1 MEQDLSNL
9 LSDAFSDSSVPLF
22 PDGDLDFESLNFNGN
37 FEEDET
43 GVADENRALHQEGT
57 GETAVLL
64 STDPEDMYTSQ
75 SVDEVQFEDKEDF
88 QGVRCP
94 PEEDYT
100 SSDGDCE
107 PEGSVSGEDEDEE
120 EDEDEDEGTADNP
133 GDLLMSVCC
142 SAGSGHEEDRILAEG
157 LPLAPQGAEN
167 PQVRKVEQDDNESD
181 EEVSYFERV
190 PERGNE
196 MMTKGDEITQDERE
210 SEGAKQ
216 GSDCESESMRVKQE
230 ENVESPYRGEPATA
244 ILEFPDISGQ
254 NLQDLIAE
262 VDGRENVEKMEDFS
276 GEEHEEAGEGFA
288 DYPSDFSSCE
298 YVEDAF
304 KQLESNSQASASPHT
319 SDRGSKANRE
329 VCVEGAVV
337 DVAWMGTE
345 EDTDEQG
352 GRYLCRRGLEMDLNV
367 FRSYDVADRGKTE
380 TAGNVS
386 CETDESESYSS
397 SEDEVQVKRRDEE
410 LLDNKCLRDLQN
422 DKKLE
427 DTPLYRASSAA
438 FSRWSTSDDHHITN
452 NRAEPADFS
461 TSWDLDV
468 SKSASI
474 LSEDLSTAEDTDE
487 TETALSH
494 MSQRPAEDI
503 NTCSVVQREESKS
516 TSPSYQ
522 GSLDDSFFFNTE
534 VQASG
539 ITELRQLGDDENEE
553 DKSWEEERIKAFF
566 RFYNDSE
573 GEDEREERQTR
584 VHFCADPL
592 SQVIHYETDSERD
605 SLSSSTDRE
614 DDPSSA
620 ETSEELKEPD
630 DILETIPAC
639 DPPPDTELPESKPEK
654 DVSPT
659 QICSRRHKCLRILKS
674 ILKMGLVIVMGLLM
688 FWLATDLPDWLFIWG

>member
-22 PDGDLDFESLNFNGN
+22 PDGDLDFESLNFNEN
-37 FEEDET
+37 FEEDRT
-43 GVADENRALHQEGT
+43 GIADENKDLHQEGT
-57 GETAVLL
+57 GATAVLF
-64 STDPEDMYTSQ
+64 STDPEDMYTSE
-75 SVDEVQFEDKEDF
+75 SVDKVQFEDKKDF

-100 SSDGDCE
+100 SSDGDYE
-107 PEGSVSGEDEDEE
+107 PEGSVSGEDEE
-120 EDEDEDEGTADNP
+120 EDEGTGDNP
-133 GDLLMSVCC
+133 GDILMSVCC
-142 SAGSGHEEDRILAEG
+142 SDEFGHEEDRIFAEG

-167 PQVRKVEQDDNESD
+167 PQVRKVEQGDNESD

-196 MMTKGDEITQDERE
+196 MMTKGDEIKQDERE

-244 ILEFPDISGQ
+244 TLAFPDISGQ

-262 VDGRENVEKMEDFS
+262 VDGEEYVEKMEAFS

-298 YVEDAF
+298 YVEDAV

-319 SDRGSKANRE
+319 SDSGSKAKQE

-337 DVAWMGTE
+337 DVTWMGTE

-352 GRYLCRRGLEMDLNV
+352 GRYLCRRDLEMDADV

-380 TAGNVS
+380 IVGNVS
-386 CETDESESYSS
+386 GETGESESYSS
-397 SEDEVQVKRRDEE
+397 SDDEFEVKRRDEE
-410 LLDNKCLRDLQN
+410 LLDNKCLHDLQN

-427 DTPLYRASSAA
+427 DTLLYRASNAA
-438 FSRWSTSDDHHITN
+438 PSRWSMSDDHHITN
-452 NRAEPADFS
+452 NRAEPADVS
-461 TSWDLDV
+461 ISWDFDM
-468 SKSASI
+468 SNTASI
-474 LSEDLSTAEDTDE
+474 LSEDLSTAEDTDR
-487 TETALSH
+487 TETALSRV
-494 MSQRPAEDI
+494 SQRPAEDI
-503 NTCSVVQREESKS
+503 NICSVVQSEESKS

-539 ITELRQLGDDENEE
+539 ITELEQLGDDENEE
-553 DKSWEEERIKAFF
+553 DRSREEERIKAFF

-573 GEDEREERQTR
+573 GEDEREERQTK

-592 SQVIHYETDSERD
+592 SQVIHYETDSSDRD

-614 DDPSSA
+614 DDPSSG

-630 DILETIPAC
+630 DILPTIPVC
-639 DPPPDTELPESKPEK
+639 DPPDTELPESKPEK
-654 DVSPT
+654 DVSQT
-659 QICSRRHKCLRILKS
+659 QICSRRHKCLRMLKS

>member
-22 PDGDLDFESLNFNGN
+22 PDGDLDFESFNFNGN

-43 GVADENRALHQEGT
+43 GDADENRALHQEGT
-57 GETAVLL
+57 GEPAVLF
-64 STDPEDMYTSQ
+64 STDPEDMYASQ
-75 SVDEVQFEDKEDF
+75 SVDEVQLEDKEDF

-107 PEGSVSGEDEDEE
+107 PEGSVSGEDEE
-120 EDEDEDEGTADNP
+120 EDEGTGDNP
-133 GDLLMSVCC
+133 GDSLMSVCC
-142 SAGSGHEEDRILAEG
+142 SEEFGHEEDRIFAEG
-157 LPLAPQGAEN
+157 LPLAPLGAEN
-167 PQVRKVEQDDNESD
+167 PQVRKVEQGDNESD

-196 MMTKGDEITQDERE
+196 MMTKGDEIKHDERE

-216 GSDCESESMRVKQE
+216 GSDCESGSMRVKQE
-230 ENVESPYRGEPATA
+230 ENVESPYRGELATA
-244 ILEFPDISGQ
+244 AVEFPDISGQ

-262 VDGRENVEKMEDFS
+262 VDGGGNVEKMEDFS

-298 YVEDAF
+298 YVEDAV
-304 KQLESNSQASASPHT
+304 KQVESNSQESASPHT
-319 SDRGSKANRE
+319 SDRGSNANRE

-337 DVAWMGTE
+337 DITWMGTE

-352 GRYLCRRGLEMDLNV
+352 ARYLCRRDLEMDADV
-367 FRSYDVADRGKTE
+367 FGSHDVADRGETE

-386 CETDESESYSS
+386 DETDESESYSS
-397 SEDEVQVKRRDEE
+397 SDDEEVQVNSRDEE
-410 LLDNKCLRDLQN
+410 LLDIRCLRDLQN

-427 DTPLYRASSAA
+427 DTPLYRASSTA

-461 TSWDLDV
+461 MGWDFDV
-468 SKSASI
+468 SKTASI

-494 MSQRPAEDI
+494 VSQRPAEDI
-503 NTCSVVQREESKS
+503 NTSSVEQREESKS

-534 VQASG
+534 DQASG
-539 ITELRQLGDDENEE
+539 INELGQLGDDEDEE

-573 GEDEREERQTR
+573 GEDEREERQTK

-592 SQVIHYETDSERD
+592 SQVIHYETDSSDRD

-630 DILETIPAC
+630 DILRTIPAC
-639 DPPPDTELPESKPEK
+639 DPPDTELPEREPEK
-654 DVSPT
+654 DVSQT

-688 FWLATDLPDWLFIWG
+688 FWLAIDLPDLFFLWG